1 MKVEIFPGF
10 WTLED
15 VRNSKGKI
23 FIYGDNDAR
32 FGKGGQS
39 IIRDEPNTIGIRT
52 KKLPYSDDNSYY
64 NDLEFEENKNK
75 IIEDIDNILL
85 QSLLGKIIVFS
96 NGGYGTDRAKL
107 QEKAPKTFQFL
118 CDILLDKFNY
128 NNQIIN

>member
-39 IIRDEPNTIGIRT
+39 IIRDEPMVDMVLIELNY
-52 KKLPYSDDNSYY
+52 KKKHLRPFNFYVISY
-64 NDLEFEENKNK
+64 
-75 IIEDIDNILL
+75 
-85 QSLLGKIIVFS
+85 
-96 NGGYGTDRAKL
+96 
-107 QEKAPKTFQFL
+107 
-118 CDILLDKFNY
+118 
-128 NNQIIN
+128 